1 MYKIKFHKDIRID
14 LKKLDKS
21 VLTLFEKALKKIWK
35 SPELWKELWNK
46 QGIDLSWYKKIYFA
60 SKKYRIV
67 YKIDNNQIKIY
78 VVSVWKRENMNVY
91 KQAFERILKW
101 E

>member
-1 MYKIKFHKDIRID
+1 
-14 LKKLDKS
+14 LKKIDKS
-21 VLTLFEKALKKIWK
+21 VLIFFEKALKKIQK
-35 SPELWKELWNK
+35 SPELWKKLWNK
-46 QGIDLSWYKKIYFA
+46 QWIDLSGYNKIYFA

-67 YKIDNNQIKIY
+67 YKVDNNEIKVY

-91 KQAFERILKW
+91 RQAFERILKW